1 RLSFKSE
8 HSVIACVL
16 PGSVTSPSIFPLSLR
31 KNDSGDPVVI
41 ACLIKGFFPLGFPE
55 PVKVTWGKSGVV
67 TNYPPSEAEGLYTVI
82 SQLSLSADQCPDD
95 ASVKCEVQHYT
106 SPSKSVDV
114 PCIVPECCPA
124 SCECPLCGLPRLSLS
139 PPAIEDLLLSSN
151 ASLTCTLRGLKDPK
165 GATFTWSPLSG
176 NDPFQKAPE
185 LEPSGCYSVSSV
197 LPGCAKPWSQKETF
211 SCTAKHPELKES
223 QTVSITKPKEPLF
236 QPQVHVLPPPSEEL
250 ALNELV
256 TLTCL
261 VRGFS
266 PKEVLVLW
274 LQGHEKLPR
283 EKYLVFKPLR
293 EPGQSVPTFA
303 VTSLLRVE
311 AEAWKRGDVFS
322 CMVGH
327 EALPRDF
334 TQKSI
339 DRLSGKPT
347 HVNVSVVM
355 AEADG
360 TCY

>member
-1 RLSFKSE
+1 
-8 HSVIACVL
+8 A
-16 PGSVTSPSIFPLSLR
+16 SVTSPSIFPLSLR
-31 KNDSGDPVVI
+31 KADSGDPVVI

-67 TNYPPSEAEGLYTVI
+67 TNYLPSEAGGLYTVI
-82 SQLSLSADQCPDD
+82 SQLSLRADQCPDD

-114 PCIVPECCPA
+114 PCIVCPPPPPCP
-124 SCECPLCGLPRLSLS
+124 CECLLSTVPRLSLS
-139 PPAIEDLLLSSN
+139 PPAEDLLLSSN
-151 ASLTCTLRGLKDPK
+151 ASLTCTLRGLRDPK
-165 GATFTWSPLSG
+165 GATFTWSPSSG
-176 NDPFQKAPE
+176 NVPVLQEPK

-197 LPGCAKPWSQKETF
+197 LPGCAEPWSKKETF
-211 SCTAKHPELKES
+211 SCTASHPELKKS

-311 AEAWKRGDVFS
+311 AEAWLRGDVFS

-327 EALPRDF
+327 EALPLSF

>member
-1 RLSFKSE
+1 S
-8 HSVIACVL
+8 
-16 PGSVTSPSIFPLSLR
+16 
-31 KNDSGDPVVI
+31 
-41 ACLIKGFFPLGFPE
+41 
-55 PVKVTWGKSGVV
+55 
-67 TNYPPSEAEGLYTVI
+67 
-82 SQLSLSADQCPDD
+82 
-95 ASVKCEVQHYT
+95 
-106 SPSKSVDV
+106 
-114 PCIVPECCPA
+114 
-124 SCECPLCGLPRLSLS
+124 
-139 PPAIEDLLLSSN
+139 
-151 ASLTCTLRGLKDPK
+151 TLQ
-165 GATFTWSPLSG
+165 F
-176 NDPFQKAPE
+176 
-185 LEPSGCYSVSSV
+185 
-197 LPGCAKPWSQKETF
+197 
-211 SCTAKHPELKES
+211 
-223 QTVSITKPKEPLF
+223 
-236 QPQVHVLPPPSEEL
+236 PQVHVLPPPSEEL

-327 EALPRDF
+327 EALPLSF